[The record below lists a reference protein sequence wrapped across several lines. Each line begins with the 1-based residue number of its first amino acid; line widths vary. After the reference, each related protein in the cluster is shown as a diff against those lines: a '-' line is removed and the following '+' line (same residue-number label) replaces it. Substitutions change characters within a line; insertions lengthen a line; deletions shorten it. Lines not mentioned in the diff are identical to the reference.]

1 MMCWSDKIN
10 LCFKDQVDIP
20 SASSVDSDLITVWVS
35 DELKKVQQDLQ
46 QDTTMCSPSK
56 DEESSDL
63 LEEIMD
69 EVCKSSS
76 ERKQPNFSSAQNTRQ
91 RFEEEEDEV
100 DNYKVKSYQPRNLH
114 NYSSDGE
121 NFPYHDIFSD
131 ENYLDLPP
139 LQVKKK
145 KHKAKKSPYT
155 NANSYKNQQPNQSGY
170 LTTVRVETSLAHPG
184 HHFLTHTSKDRSTGK
199 VKTLHSEEIVADGLQ
214 SSIAIE

>member
-1 MMCWSDKIN
+1 M
-10 LCFKDQVDIP
+10 
-20 SASSVDSDLITVWVS
+20 
-35 DELKKVQQDLQ
+35 
-46 QDTTMCSPSK
+46 
-56 DEESSDL
+56 EESSDL

-131 ENYLDLPP
+131 GMSICHLYLSVSMFVCTFVLPC
-139 LQVKKK
+139 KY
-145 KHKAKKSPYT
+145 SRIY
-155 NANSYKNQQPNQSGY
+155 
-170 LTTVRVETSLAHPG
+170 SL
-184 HHFLTHTSKDRSTGK
+184 
-199 VKTLHSEEIVADGLQ
+199 
-214 SSIAIE
+214 